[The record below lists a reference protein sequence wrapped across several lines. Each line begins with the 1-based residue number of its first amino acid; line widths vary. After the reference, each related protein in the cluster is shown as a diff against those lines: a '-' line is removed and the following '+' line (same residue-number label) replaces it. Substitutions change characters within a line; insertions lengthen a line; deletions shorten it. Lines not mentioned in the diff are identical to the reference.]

1 MDNNM
6 NNILNNSNSNTSNNN
21 SLIIKTIYGIIGGIQ
36 SIINIISGFCDIF
49 FLGKEFKIYILDN
62 IFKGIKM
69 IIKFLKYI
77 LNFDFINN
85 KTSKLITNI
94 ISLLGISLCLIMLL
108 LIKKEKENYLNKLQ
122 KEEKSQIYLSL
133 NSIE

>member
-1 MDNNM
+1 MDNNV
-6 NNILNNSNSNTSNNN
+6 NNILNNNNSNNN

-36 SIINIISGFCDIF
+36 AIINIISGFCDIF

-69 IIKFLKYI
+69 IIRFLKYI
-77 LNFDFINN
+77 LRFDFINN
-85 KTSKLITNI
+85 KTSKLIANI
-94 ISLLGISLCLIMLL
+94 ISLLGISLCLIMLI

>member
-1 MDNNM
+1 MENNV
-6 NNILNNSNSNTSNNN
+6 NTILNNDNSNINN

-49 FLGKEFKIYILDN
+49 FLGKEFKVYILDN

-69 IIKFLKYI
+69 IIKFLRYI
-77 LNFDFINN
+77 LRFDFISN

-94 ISLLGISLCLIMLL
+94 ISLLGISLFLIMLI
-108 LIKKEKENYLNKLQ
+108 LIKKEKENYLDKLQ

>member
-1 MDNNM
+1 MDNNVNTILS
-6 NNILNNSNSNTSNNN
+6 NNNSNNN
-21 SLIIKTIYGIIGGIQ
+21 SLIIKTIYGIISGIQ
-36 SIINIISGFCDIF
+36 AIINIISGFCDIF

-69 IIKFLKYI
+69 IIRFLKYI
-77 LNFDFINN
+77 LRFDFINN
-85 KTSKLITNI
+85 KTSKLIANI
-94 ISLLGISLCLIMLL
+94 ISLLGISLCLIMLI
-108 LIKKEKENYLNKLQ
+108 LIKKEKENYLDKLQ

>member
-1 MDNNM
+1 MDNNV
-6 NNILNNSNSNTSNNN
+6 NNILNNNNSNNN

-36 SIINIISGFCDIF
+36 AIINIISGFCDIF

-69 IIKFLKYI
+69 IIRFLKYI
-77 LNFDFINN
+77 LRFDFINN
-85 KTSKLITNI
+85 KTSKLIANI
-94 ISLLGISLCLIMLL
+94 ISLLGISLCLIMLI
-108 LIKKEKENYLNKLQ
+108 LIKKEKENYLDKLQ

>member
-1 MDNNM
+1 MDNNV
-6 NNILNNSNSNTSNNN
+6 NNILNNNNSNNN

-36 SIINIISGFCDIF
+36 AVINIISGFCDIF

-69 IIKFLKYI
+69 IIRFLKYI
-77 LNFDFINN
+77 LRFDFINN
-85 KTSKLITNI
+85 KTSKLIANI

>member
-1 MDNNM
+1 
-6 NNILNNSNSNTSNNN
+6 
-21 SLIIKTIYGIIGGIQ
+21 
-36 SIINIISGFCDIF
+36 
-49 FLGKEFKIYILDN
+49 
-62 IFKGIKM
+62 M